1 MIKHLLGTSNG
12 RRNEHVEDKRAH
24 GAIAVCVANNGLNG
38 GCFDYDVRDGE
49 IRFRLT
55 SGYRERTLGAAL
67 FEYMIKV
74 SISAI
79 DRYND
84 KFFMIAKGNMALQRF
99 IEQENS

>member
-1 MIKHLLGTSNG
+1 MIKYLGGTSNG
-12 RRNEHVEDKRAH
+12 RRNERVEDKRAH
-24 GAIAVCVANNGLNG
+24 GAIAVCVANNGLND

-55 SGYRERTLGAAL
+55 SSYRESTPSTAL
-67 FEYMIKV
+67 FEYMIMV

-84 KFFMIAKGNMALQRF
+84 KFFMITKGNMTVQRLL
-99 IEQENS
+99 ELENS